1 MTKRAKKIRRPVK
14 YKECPYCKASKEP
27 YFMEVDKLGEFV
39 SLQGKILPR
48 TVTGLCAKHQ
58 RRVTKEIKR
67 ARILALMP
75 FTQPK
80 TIISK

>member
-1 MTKRAKKIRRPVK
+1 MKKLRRPVK
-14 YKECPYCKASKEP
+14 YKECPYCKEGKEP
-27 YFMEVDKLGEFV
+27 HFMEVEKLSEFV
-39 SLQGKILPR
+39 SVQGKILPR